1 MASFTPTPVDSIA
14 STVTRLDAA
23 FGTLKSHPLS
33 FRLEQLGRLYW
44 GLRDNEQALYD
55 ALAADIGKPVFE
67 TFMTEFAWPLSD
79 IVNVMENLK
88 TWAADEPIT
97 DVPWTT
103 KLVNRPVMRKD
114 PMGTILII
122 GASNFPVQLTISP
135 LVGAIAGGNA
145 AVVKPSELTP
155 RSSALIAK
163 IVEDVLDSE
172 FYAVVNGGVDVTTKL
187 LELKFDKI
195 VYTGS
200 TYVGKIVATA
210 AAKHLTPCI
219 LELGGLNPVF
229 VTKSADVKTAAKR
242 IAWGKV
248 HNAGQICLGPDY
260 VLIHPSLERE
270 FVESFKNALKIYLP
284 NGAQASPDYGK
295 IVNDRNF
302 NRIKKLLD
310 NSSGT
315 VLCGGS
321 VDESTRFIEPTLVK
335 VTNSSDSLLSE
346 EIFGPVIPM
355 MVVGKVDEMVL
366 LAKRLGD
373 TPLAMYIF
381 SADKL
386 EQEKI
391 LKSVRSGGVSINDV
405 ILHASNSYIPF
416 GGVGESGHGKYRG
429 RDTFD
434 SFVHR
439 RPILSQ
445 PLWVEGQLSIRY
457 PPYTPKKLAAYKR
470 FVAHPAVKFGRDG
483 KHLPQSLWLWAFLL
497 GSSNKKGGV
506 FRYLLVV
513 LAGVLWARKFL
524 PGAKA

>member
-1 MASFTPTPVDSIA
+1 M
-14 STVTRLDAA
+14 
-23 FGTLKSHPLS
+23 
-33 FRLEQLGRLYW
+33 
-44 GLRDNEQALYD
+44 
-55 ALAADIGKPVFE
+55 
-67 TFMTEFAWPLSD
+67 
-79 IVNVMENLK
+79 
-88 TWAADEPIT
+88 
-97 DVPWTT
+97 
-103 KLVNRPVMRKD
+103 
-114 PMGTILII
+114 
-122 GASNFPVQLTISP
+122 
-135 LVGAIAGGNA
+135 
-145 AVVKPSELTP
+145 
-155 RSSALIAK
+155 
-163 IVEDVLDSE
+163 
-172 FYAVVNGGVDVTTKL
+172 
-187 LELKFDKI
+187 
-195 VYTGS
+195 
-200 TYVGKIVATA
+200 
-210 AAKHLTPCI
+210 
-219 LELGGLNPVF
+219 F

-386 EQEKI
+386 EQEKSKSI
-391 LKSVRSGGVSINDV
+391 LAHLSRP
-405 ILHASNSYIPF
+405 AS
-416 GGVGESGHGKYRG
+416 
-429 RDTFD
+429 
-434 SFVHR
+434 
-439 RPILSQ
+439 
-445 PLWVEGQLSIRY
+445 
-457 PPYTPKKLAAYKR
+457 
-470 FVAHPAVKFGRDG
+470 
-483 KHLPQSLWLWAFLL
+483 
-497 GSSNKKGGV
+497 
-506 FRYLLVV
+506 V
-513 LAGVLWARKFL
+513 LAGGHFMLANGELLFVNTVNNRGCSSQECEVWGCLH
-524 PGAKA
+524 